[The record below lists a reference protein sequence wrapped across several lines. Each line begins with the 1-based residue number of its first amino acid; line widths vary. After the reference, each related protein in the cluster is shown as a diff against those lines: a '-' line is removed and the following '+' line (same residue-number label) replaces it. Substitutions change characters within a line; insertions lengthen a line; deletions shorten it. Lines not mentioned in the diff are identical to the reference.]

1 MPGLASFAAD
11 LGAAWRRLQASP
23 LFSWLTPS
31 VPVRLDR
38 PDGSHAFWLASADGL
53 TPLPAGQAPASAFRA
68 TEIPEEHLLV
78 RRIMLPALSESEIR
92 QAVALDVAA
101 ASPFAAED
109 LVWAYSTR
117 RAANGMVE
125 AQVVLASRRQVGAL
139 VGQGAGAG
147 AATPEAWAWQPPFA
161 PAVLPGFGEARRDAA
176 ARRGRRLAFGLVVG
190 ALVLAV
196 AAALTPVLQ
205 LRMRA
210 VEANRAMEALV
221 KRTEPALKQRAALT
235 EALDAGNALGEM
247 LAQRSQPLLVLD
259 LLTQALPDDTSLLGL
274 TVQGNKITINGM
286 TGNAAGLMQLL
297 SAHSQ
302 FRDVK
307 APTAATRPLGSPKD
321 LFTIELVL
329 ATPATAAGGV
339 TPAASASA
347 PAGAATASVAPA
359 PAASAPVT
367 GAPAAAAVAA
377 PPPPGPAAAAAAPP
391 APAPARSG
399 GASFGGASF
408 GAPARPAP

>member
-1 MPGLASFAAD
+1 MTSLQMPGLASFAAD
-11 LGAAWRRLQASP
+11 LGAAWRRMQASP
-23 LFSWLTPS
+23 LLSWLTPA

-38 PDGSHAFWLASADGL
+38 PDGSHVFWLASADGL
-53 TPLPAGQAPASAFRA
+53 APWPGQAPASPFRA

-125 AQVVLASRRQVGAL
+125 AQVVLASRRQVSAL
-139 VGQGAGAG
+139 AGPAAGAG
-147 AATPEAWAWQPPFA
+147 AAPEAWAWQPPFA
-161 PAVLPGFGEARRDAA
+161 PAVLPGFGEARREAA
-176 ARRGRRLAFGLVVG
+176 ARRGRRLAFGLVLC
-190 ALVLAV
+190 ALIL
-196 AAALTPVLQ
+196 AAAAAMTPVLQ

-274 TVQGNKITINGM
+274 SMQGNKITINGM

-302 FRDVK
+302 LRDVK
-307 APTAATRPLGSPKD
+307 APTAATRPLGSSKD
-321 LFTIELVL
+321 LFTIEFVL
-329 ATPATAAGGV
+329 ATPGAAAGAAL
-339 TPAASASA
+339 PAASASA
-347 PAGAATASVAPA
+347 PAGTATASAAPA
-359 PAASAPVT
+359 PPASAPAA
-367 GAPAAAAVAA
+367 GAAPAAAAA
-377 PPPPGPAAAAAAPP
+377 P
-391 APAPARSG
+391 
-399 GASFGGASF
+399 
-408 GAPARPAP
+408 